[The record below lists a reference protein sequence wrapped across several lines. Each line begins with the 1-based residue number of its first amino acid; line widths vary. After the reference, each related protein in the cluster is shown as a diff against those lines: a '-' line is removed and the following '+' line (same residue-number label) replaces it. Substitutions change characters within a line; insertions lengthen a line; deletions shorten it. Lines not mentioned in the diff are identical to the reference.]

1 MAQKHYIDN
10 VFDFNLLDFFTDMF
24 LTTAT
29 KIPED
34 MSLDDFLDNDNMFA
48 VMDIPDI
55 DGAWQDMVSS
65 GKMFGQDFENEWE

>member
-1 MAQKHYIDN
+1 
-10 VFDFNLLDFFTDMF
+10 
-24 LTTAT
+24 
-29 KIPED
+29 

-55 DGAWQDMVSS
+55 EGAWQDMVSS